1 MSLPGEDPGR
11 PTGRI
16 GKAALVVSAGI
27 LLSRV
32 LGMLRNVALAG
43 LLGNTAEG
51 DAFQAAFVI
60 PDVLFYLM
68 AGGYLTVTFI
78 PIITRHMVNGDEEE
92 GHRAFAAVFRPVT
105 IVMVL
110 LTVLAMIFAPSL
122 TDLIYPR
129 FDALQAGDVTRLT
142 RIVLPAQIFF
152 VLGSLWMAVQY
163 AHQRFAIPAVAPVIY
178 NLGILAGGFISW
190 ATGTASATGFAW
202 GAVGGAFAGNFAL
215 QWYGARRAGLRWVGG
230 VPLRHPALRQY
241 LLLALPLMLGQSIAV
256 LDEQFVRLFGQ
267 LTQAGG
273 ISALTY
279 ARRLNMLPVGV
290 IAQTA
295 GVAAYPF
302 LARLVEEGKLKE
314 MAATVTRTIRY
325 TIFVSAPAVAAIVAL
340 SQPAV
345 RVVYQR
351 GQFGH
356 QDTILTAT
364 TLVFYGLSVPAWG
377 AHQIYSRA
385 FYARRLMWT
394 PVLIGT
400 AGTVAAV
407 GTYWWLS
414 RYEEPGFAL
423 ASTLALVLYTV
434 VLGAAWHSRAG
445 REGASAILG
454 SLLRSGLA
462 AGVAAPVAWLVVQWI
477 SDGELPGFWGSLGLV
492 TIGAAVVVAVY
503 VAMARLL
510 GSPELTELQMRFA
523 RTRGSS
529 G

>member
-1 MSLPGEDPGR
+1 VNAPDGNPEKPS
-11 PTGRI
+11 GRI

-78 PIITRHMVNGDEEE
+78 PILTRHLVQGDPAE
-92 GHRAFAAVFRPVT
+92 GYRAFSAVFRPVA
-105 IVMVL
+105 IAMVL
-110 LTVLAMIFAPSL
+110 LTILAMIFAGSL
-122 TDLIYPR
+122 TDLVYPR
-129 FDALQAGDVTRLT
+129 FDAQQAGEVTRLT

-178 NLGILAGGFISW
+178 NLGIIIGGLLAW
-190 ATGTASATGFAW
+190 AVGSASAAGFAW
-202 GAVGGAFAGNFAL
+202 GAVGGAFVGNFAL
-215 QWYGARRAGLRWVGG
+215 QWYGARRTGLRWVKG
-230 VPLRHPALRQY
+230 VPLRHPAVREY
-241 LLLALPLMLGQSIAV
+241 LVLALPLMLGQSIAV

-267 LTQAGG
+267 LTEEGG

-314 MAATVTRTIRY
+314 MAATVARTIRY
-325 TIFVSAPAVAAIVAL
+325 TIFISAPAVAAILAL
-340 SQPAV
+340 SQPSV
-345 RVVYQR
+345 RVVYER
-351 GQFGH
+351 GEFGS

-364 TLVFYGLSVPAWG
+364 ALVFYGLSIPAWG
-377 AHQIYSRA
+377 AHQIYARA
-385 FYARRLMWT
+385 FYARRQMWT
-394 PVLIGT
+394 PVIIGT
-400 AGTVAAV
+400 AGTLVAI
-407 GTYWWLS
+407 GGYWWLS
-414 RYEEPGFAL
+414 RYDEPGFAL
-423 ASTLALVLYTV
+423 ASTLAIALYTIALAV
-434 VLGAAWHSRAG
+434 AWHARAG
-445 REGASAILG
+445 SQGVSEILG
-454 SLLRSGLA
+454 SLVRSTVGA
-462 AGVAAPVAWLVVQWI
+462 AVAAPIAWLVVKWI
-477 SDGELPGFWGSLGLV
+477 SGGELPGFWGSLGLV
-492 TIGAAVVVAVY
+492 GVGAAVVVLVY
-503 VAMARLL
+503 AAMARLL
-510 GSPELTELQMRFA
+510 RAPELTDLRRRFA
-523 RTRGSS
+523 SDAS

>member
-1 MSLPGEDPGR
+1 M
-11 PTGRI
+11 

-43 LLGNTAEG
+43 LLGNTAAG

-78 PIITRHMVNGDEEE
+78 PIITRHIVRGDTEE
-92 GHRAFAAVFRPVT
+92 GHRAFAAVFRPVA
-105 IVMVL
+105 VAMVL
-110 LTVLAMIFAPSL
+110 LTVVAMIFAESL
-122 TDLIYPR
+122 TDLVYPR
-129 FDALQAGDVTRLT
+129 FDASQAAEVTALT

-163 AHQRFAIPAVAPVIY
+163 AHKRFAIPAIAPVIY
-178 NLGILAGGFISW
+178 NLGIIAGGLISW
-190 ATGTASATGFAW
+190 AMGTTSAAGFAW
-202 GAVGGAFAGNFAL
+202 GAVGGAFVGNFAL

-230 VPLRHPALRQY
+230 VPLRHPALREY

-279 ARRLNMLPVGV
+279 ARRLNMLPIGV

-295 GVAAYPF
+295 GVAAYPY

-325 TIFVSAPAVAAIVAL
+325 TIFFSAPTVAAILAL

-345 RVVYQR
+345 RVVYER
-351 GQFGH
+351 GEFGP

-364 TLVFYGLSVPAWG
+364 VLVLYGISIPAWG
-377 AHQIYSRA
+377 AHQIYARA
-385 FYARRLMWT
+385 FYARRQMWT

-400 AGTVAAV
+400 AGTVAAI
-407 GTYWWLS
+407 GFYWWLS
-414 RYEEPGFAL
+414 RFDTPGFAA
-423 ASTLALVLYTV
+423 ASTLTMILYTLVL
-434 VLGAAWHSRAG
+434 GIAWHARAG
-445 REGASAILG
+445 REGVSGIVS
-454 SLLRSGLA
+454 SLLRGGV
-462 AGVAAPVAWLVVQWI
+462 GVAVSAPAAWLMVKWI
-477 SDGELPGFWGSLGLV
+477 SGGALPGFWGSLGLV
-492 TIGAAVVVAVY
+492 AVGATVVMAVY
-503 VAMARLL
+503 VVVVRIL
-510 GSPELTELQMRFA
+510 GSPELTELRA
-523 RTRGSS
+523 RVR
-529 G
+529 